1 MDWVTE
7 LVGLVGS
14 TLILVS
20 MLSKTSTY
28 KGGLT
33 LRALNLAGS
42 IVFVIYGA
50 MLPALST
57 MLFNIVAIVV
67 NIYYLAKL
75 KEHYKE

>member
-7 LVGLVGS
+7 LVGLLGS

-28 KGGLT
+28 KGGLA

-42 IVFVIYGA
+42 VVFVVYGA

-57 MLFNIVAIVV
+57 MLFNFVAIFV

-75 KEHYKE
+75 KEHYKK

>member
-1 MDWVTE
+1 MNWLTE
-7 LVGLVGS
+7 LVGLLGS

-20 MLSKTSTY
+20 MLSKTSTD

-42 IVFVIYGA
+42 IVFVVYGA